1 MMLFRQ
7 AFSRSRVDLS
17 IVKIGYSERAD
28 RKKEII
34 VLQKGRG
41 RRKEG
46 GIKKIYIQSKRK
58 QTSLKKRGQRYGWG
72 KHKKKLNHP
81 KTAVFPQGS
90 SHGGLV
96 NMNGALTL

>member
-1 MMLFRQ
+1 MMFRQ

-17 IVKIGYSERAD
+17 IVKIEYSERSD

-46 GIKKIYIQSKRK
+46 GIKKKYIYIQSK
-58 QTSLKKRGQRYGWG
+58 
-72 KHKKKLNHP
+72 
-81 KTAVFPQGS
+81 
-90 SHGGLV
+90 
-96 NMNGALTL
+96 